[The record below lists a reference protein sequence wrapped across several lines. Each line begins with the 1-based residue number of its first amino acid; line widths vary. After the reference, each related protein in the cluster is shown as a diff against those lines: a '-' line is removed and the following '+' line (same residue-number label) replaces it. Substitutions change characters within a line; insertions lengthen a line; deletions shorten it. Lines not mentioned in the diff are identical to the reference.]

1 MKNSDS
7 PVDSATGSRLL
18 SSAQETVSDL
28 RIGSMQIL
36 LRQNFI
42 VLISISKFFLVFRK
56 IKRLSFFFKNSR
68 NIKKG
73 RLI

>member
-68 NIKKG
+68 NIKEG

>member
-36 LRQNFI
+36 LRQSFI

-68 NIKKG
+68 NIKEG

>member
-28 RIGSMQIL
+28 RIGSIQIL
-36 LRQNFI
+36 LRQSFI

-56 IKRLSFFFKNSR
+56 TKRLSFFFKNSR
-68 NIKKG
+68 NIKEV

>member
-28 RIGSMQIL
+28 RIGCMQIL

-68 NIKKG
+68 NIKEG

>member
-42 VLISISKFFLVFRK
+42 ILISISKFFLVFRK

-68 NIKKG
+68 NIKEG